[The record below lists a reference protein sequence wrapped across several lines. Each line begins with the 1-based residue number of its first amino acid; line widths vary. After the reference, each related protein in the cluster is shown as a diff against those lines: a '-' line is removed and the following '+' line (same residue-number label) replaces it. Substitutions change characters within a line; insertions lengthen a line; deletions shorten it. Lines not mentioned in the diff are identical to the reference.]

1 VILTREMNI
10 CMEFF
15 DVQMSFNRS
24 KWCEGARNGWNC
36 VEFVH
41 VLVQQLGIFSSS
53 IYEFTM
59 FVVA

>member
-1 VILTREMNI
+1 
-10 CMEFF
+10 MEFF